1 MTCIELARRT
11 LNTLALGVVATLAVT
26 AHAQTTTVV
35 VKEVTTTQPAPSAAE
50 CSARAER
57 AAMNSAG
64 VVGGAVGGGVGG
76 AAVGAIVGGGRG
88 ARTGAAAGAIV
99 GGVAGGARRNDVYRR
114 TYDDCMRG
122 Y

>member
-1 MTCIELARRT
+1 MNPSHPLAPF
-11 LNTLALGVVATLAVT
+11 LLAAAFVISTSALPVLAQST
-26 AHAQTTTVV
+26 TKEAPTTTVV
-35 VKEVTTTQPAPSAAE
+35 VKQGPSAAE

-57 AAMNSAG
+57 AAMDSTG
-64 VVGGAVGGGVGG
+64 VAGGAVRGGVGG
-76 AAVGAIVGGGRG
+76 AAVGAIVGGGKG

-114 TYDDCMRG
+114 VYDDCMRG

>member
-1 MTCIELARRT
+1 MICNELPRRSLT
-11 LNTLALGVVATLAVT
+11 MLALGVAAALTVPAL
-26 AHAQTTTVV
+26 AQTTTVV
-35 VKEVTTTQPAPSAAE
+35 VKEVTTTRPAPSASE

-57 AAMNSAG
+57 AAMDSTG
-64 VVGGAVGGGVGG
+64 VAGGAVRGGVGG
-76 AAVGAIVGGGRG
+76 AAVGAIVGGGKG

-114 TYDDCMRG
+114 VYDDCMRG